1 MTVTL
6 VSNATVDA
14 ATFIYVAEHGLTN
27 MRNAAAITVVGTM
40 PSSTVNGHDALGDGA
55 AVDSYLSAQING
67 AVAANQ
73 SYSCILVGTFT
84 TSTDSAKPAM
94 WASGSAACRPKIVGN
109 YASGRQ
115 VSGSSSYAGL
125 NQLGT
130 VPSDSWTT
138 GSQLSIIVGRKT
150 SAGMAG
156 SLNNAATVDGYND
169 ATIRAATLA
178 STDSLYFGGSPV
190 VGGGET
196 AQAGFAVSMCAFFV
210 GVSPEELRT
219 YIGADPWADK
229 IVTIGSGDQTLT
241 PGLFTNT
248 NAFYAPTV
256 TYDQTLTPGLYTN
269 TNAFYSATVSLS
281 GGSQSLT
288 PGLFSNANTFH
299 AATVARVPGFLTPV
313 LKNNTGTVLA
323 SETGVA
329 CNVYNSTT
337 GALVVRKT
345 GLTSSAAGIVSV
357 TDAAMAAGTT
367 YSYEIVL
374 TGARRLP
381 TAVA

>member
-6 VSNATVDA
+6 VSNATADKASFV
-14 ATFIYVAEHGLTN
+14 YVAEHGLTN

-40 PSSTVNGHDALGDGA
+40 PSSTVNGHAALGDGA

-84 TSTDSAKPAM
+84 TSTDSAKPAL

-109 YASGRQ
+109 YASGRK

-130 VPSDSWTT
+130 VPSGSWTT

-169 ATIRAATLA
+169 ATLRAATLA

-229 IVTIGSGDQTLT
+229 IVTISAGDVTAPTLT
-241 PGLFTNT
+241 SPTGAQTGSTTASGTVSTDEGNGTLYYLAST
-248 NAFYAPTV
+248 NATETA
-256 TYDQTLTPGLYTN
+256 
-269 TNAFYSATVSLS
+269 ATVKAASSQAVS
-281 GGSQSLT
+281 GTGSQSVSFIGLT
-288 PGLFSNANTFH
+288 A
-299 AATVARVPGFLTPV
+299 
-313 LKNNTGTVLA
+313 
-323 SETGVA
+323 
-329 CNVYNSTT
+329 STT
-337 GALVVRKT
+337 YYAHYCH
-345 GLTSSAAGIVSV
+345 
-357 TDAAMAAGTT
+357 TDAAANDSTVANSASFTTAAASSAHSPAFYQTFIAG
-367 YSYEIVL
+367 
-374 TGARRLP
+374 R
-381 TAVA
+381 